1 MKLRVVR
8 SYAAKPGDP
17 IPASPE
23 LSPDDPLLAFASEDS
38 NLPAVR
44 SNNALAVSPPSPAK
58 GISLGQ
64 GMVILAAG
72 VALVA
77 VAAGA
82 YQYQQ
87 GAARPQAAAAVVPT
101 GRLVLESTP
110 AGAEVTVDG
119 EPRGITPLALD
130 LGAGPHDVA
139 IRRDADVKTLALT
152 ITAGSERIHHLEFGV
167 PIAAAAAVGQLTVV
181 TDPPGARVSVDG
193 QARGTSPVTINNL
206 TPTRHRVSVVG
217 QSGAAERTV
226 DVEAG
231 VTTSVV
237 FSLGRA
243 PAASGGWLAV
253 ESPFVVDVL
262 QSDDVVGSSAVARIM
277 LPAGPHDFTFV
288 NQELG
293 FRESRRVEIRA
304 GETAAVR
311 LDARA
316 TVNMNARPWADVTI
330 DGAPAGQTPI
340 ANHSL
345 TLGRHQVVFRHPELG
360 ERSQTIV
367 VTAQGPNRVAVDMTR

>member
-1 MKLRVVR
+1 
-8 SYAAKPGDP
+8 
-17 IPASPE
+17 
-23 LSPDDPLLAFASEDS
+23 
-38 NLPAVR
+38 
-44 SNNALAVSPPSPAK
+44 
-58 GISLGQ
+58 
-64 GMVILAAG
+64 
-72 VALVA
+72 
-77 VAAGA
+77 
-82 YQYQQ
+82 
-87 GAARPQAAAAVVPT
+87 
-101 GRLVLESTP
+101 
-110 AGAEVTVDG
+110 
-119 EPRGITPLALD
+119 
-130 LGAGPHDVA
+130 
-139 IRRDADVKTLALT
+139 
-152 ITAGSERIHHLEFGV
+152 
-167 PIAAAAAVGQLTVV
+167 
-181 TDPPGARVSVDG
+181 
-193 QARGTSPVTINNL
+193 VTINDL
-206 TPTRHRVSVVG
+206 TPTLHRVSVAG
-217 QSGAAERTV
+217 QSGAAERAV

-253 ESPFVVDVL
+253 EAPFVVEVL
-262 QSDDVVGSSAVARIM
+262 QNADVVGSSAVARIM
-277 LPAGPHDFTFV
+277 LPAGPHEFTFV

-311 LDARA
+311 LEAHA

-367 VTAQGPNRVAVDMTR
+367 VTAQGPNRVAVDLTR